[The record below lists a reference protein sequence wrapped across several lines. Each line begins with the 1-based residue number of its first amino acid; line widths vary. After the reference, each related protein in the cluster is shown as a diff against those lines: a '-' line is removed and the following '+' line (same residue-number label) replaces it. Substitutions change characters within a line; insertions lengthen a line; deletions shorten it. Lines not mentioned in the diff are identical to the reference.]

1 MGKLVQAY
9 LVSATRKDSGNLR
22 LKFSNQASTTVE
34 IEGCTFAQGDG
45 SSLRG
50 YISLQVKP
58 NVYVKADGSNLP
70 EAWRSCFKQTKK
82 GKLVIVDKCIQP
94 ILTGKPFSLGGRT
107 FHLDLS
113 KPKQVPKLNKKD
125 KPVVDRRTGRPVMH
139 IPKDPKV
146 FVVTAQ

>member
-94 ILTGKPFSLGGRT
+94 ILTGKPFSL
-107 FHLDLS
+107 
-113 KPKQVPKLNKKD
+113 NKKD